1 MMSEKKKIEIED
13 KEEAKE
19 EIKEE
24 TGNEAADSELEALKA
39 ENEKLKGDLAKL
51 NDTYLRT
58 VAEYEN
64 YRKRSQ
70 KEKDQVYGNA
80 VSDTVKKLL
89 DVLDAFDR
97 ASACECTDEKYKQGI
112 DFIAQSVKNTFDA
125 IGVKEIPA
133 EGEQFNPEFHNAM
146 MHMDNEAYGENVV
159 TEVYKKGYMYGDKV
173 IRCADVIVAN

>member
-1 MMSEKKKIEIED
+1 MSEKKKIEIED
-13 KEEAKE
+13 KEEEKE
-19 EIKEE
+19 EVKEE
-24 TGNEAADSELEALKA
+24 KEAQDNELEALRA
-39 ENEKLKGDLAKL
+39 ENEKLKGDLEKL

-80 VSDTVKKLL
+80 VSDTLTKLL

-97 ASACECTDEKYKQGI
+97 ASAYECTDEKYKQGI

-133 EGEQFNPEFHNAM
+133 MGEQFDPQYHNAM
-146 MHMDNEAYGENVV
+146 MHMDSDAYGENEI
-159 TEVYKKGYMYGDKV
+159 TDVYKKGYMYGDKV